1 MTRTTKPPKLPP
13 RATIHSTPD
22 QVRASPTINFK
33 AKKGST
39 KGGNRATIERLHV
52 ERKPRKHPNRMR
64 HNAKDDLLDL
74 SSSLVKTLR
83 HAVAVSA
90 DAHGQEK
97 HWTDEYEAIRA
108 MLNDEIERTYGP
120 LPAQVRELTKL
131 VDDWREKHGIV
142 SEWTV
147 YALLHLSIRYACAA
161 PTAVEALIPF
171 NVAISKLTRRIKR
184 AKERID
190 DHWSN
195 AAGVTTP
202 LPWC

>member
-1 MTRTTKPPKLPP
+1 
-13 RATIHSTPD
+13 
-22 QVRASPTINFK
+22 
-33 AKKGST
+33 
-39 KGGNRATIERLHV
+39 
-52 ERKPRKHPNRMR
+52 
-64 HNAKDDLLDL
+64 
-74 SSSLVKTLR
+74 
-83 HAVAVSA
+83 
-90 DAHGQEK
+90 
-97 HWTDEYEAIRA
+97 